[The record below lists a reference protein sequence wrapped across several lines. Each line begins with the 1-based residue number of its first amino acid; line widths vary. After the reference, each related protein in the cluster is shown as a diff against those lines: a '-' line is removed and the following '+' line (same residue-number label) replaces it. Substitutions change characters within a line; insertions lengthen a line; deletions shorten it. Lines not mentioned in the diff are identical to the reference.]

1 MSSIT
6 QVQEIRALMGALGM
20 SQGDVVESWTGSDG
34 RTISRA
40 LLSMMLSEEQR
51 EKDCAEI
58 LAFLRASFKRRLGHD
73 FAGGAS

>member
-1 MSSIT
+1 MSTNLSN
-6 QVQEIRALMGALGM
+6 VQEIRALMGALGM
-20 SQGDVVESWTGSDG
+20 SQGEVVETWQGSDG

-58 LAFLRASFKRRLGHD
+58 LAYLRESFRKRMGHD
-73 FAGGAS
+73 FAGGQ

>member
-1 MSSIT
+1 MSNIT

-20 SQGDVVESWTGSDG
+20 SQGDVVEKWTGSDG

-58 LAFLRASFKRRLGHD
+58 LGFLRDSFRKRMGHD
-73 FAGGAS
+73 FGGAQ